1 MRIDLPNSN
10 EFKKILCDLTKKT
23 IDYKING
30 ISTDSRNIKENDLYI
45 AIKGEKFDGNEFTK
59 DALNRGASFAIVH
72 QIQNEKIERQ
82 FLNSNPIGLISEIAT
97 IWRDRFNIPVIGIT
111 GSNGKTSTKELLKHI
126 LSAKFDIHATEEN
139 FNTSISLPLTLLQI
153 TKYHGASIIEMG
165 ANQPGDIQKLCNITK
180 PTHGLITNIAPAHLE
195 GFKNIE
201 TIASTKGALFKSLKD
216 GISFVNEADKRVS
229 SISFEGKKIT
239 YGVSSNCDYPTDI
252 HNEND
257 GTLSLTIN
265 THELKIKSSNL
276 SFAKNIIACCAV
288 AKELQVEW
296 DAIEDRIHTFTP
308 PKGRCEVKN
317 NGSYIIIDDSYNAN
331 LESTLAALDYLNAFS
346 GSGNKIF
353 ILGDML
359 ELGTSSESQHREIA
373 KKCNDLNIN
382 AIMTY
387 GTETKIT
394 NKYVKESI
402 YKKHFDNQSQLCEEL
417 KEIANKNDKIL
428 IKGSRGMKMENIVE
442 SLMGI

>member
-229 SISFEGKKIT
+229 NISFEGKKIT

-288 AKELQVEW
+288 ARELQVEW

-317 NGSYIIIDDSYNAN
+317 NGSYTIIDDSYNAN

-346 GSGNKIF
+346 GRGNKIF

-359 ELGTSSESQHREIA
+359 ELGTSSENQHREIA
-373 KKCNDLNIN
+373 KKCNDININ

>member
-82 FLNSNPIGLISEIAT
+82 FLNANPIGLISEIAT

-288 AKELQVEW
+288 ARELQVEW

-346 GSGNKIF
+346 GRGNKIF

-359 ELGTSSESQHREIA
+359 ELGTSSENQHREIA
-373 KKCNDLNIN
+373 KKCNDININ

>member
-10 EFKKILCDLTKKT
+10 EFKNILCDLTKKT

-45 AIKGEKFDGNEFTK
+45 AIRGEKFDGNEFTK

-216 GISFVNEADKRVS
+216 GVSFVNEADKRVS
-229 SISFEGKKIT
+229 SISFKGKKIT

-257 GTLSLTIN
+257 GTLTLTIDTN
-265 THELKIKSSNL
+265 ELRIKSSNL

-288 AKELQVEW
+288 ARELQVEW
-296 DAIEDRIHTFTP
+296 DAIEDRIDTFIP
-308 PKGRCEVKN
+308 PKGRCEVKH
-317 NGSYIIIDDSYNAN
+317 NGKYIIIDDSYNAN

-394 NKYVKESI
+394 NRYVKESI
-402 YKKHFDNQSQLCEEL
+402 YKKHFDNQSELCEEL
-417 KEIANKNDKIL
+417 KKRANKNDKIL
-428 IKGSRGMKMENIVE
+428 IKGSRGMKMENIVK
-442 SLMGI
+442 SLMSI

>member
-1 MRIDLPNSN
+1 MVKPLQ
-10 EFKKILCDLTKKT
+10 
-23 IDYKING
+23 
-30 ISTDSRNIKENDLYI
+30 RNY
-45 AIKGEKFDGNEFTK
+45 
-59 DALNRGASFAIVH
+59 
-72 QIQNEKIERQ
+72 
-82 FLNSNPIGLISEIAT
+82 
-97 IWRDRFNIPVIGIT
+97 
-111 GSNGKTSTKELLKHI
+111 LKHI

-239 YGVSSNCDYPTDI
+239 YGVSSDCDYPTDI

-288 AKELQVEW
+288 ARELQVEW

-417 KEIANKNDKIL
+417 KKIANKNDKIL

>member
-10 EFKKILCDLTKKT
+10 EFKNILCDLTKKT

-216 GISFVNEADKRVS
+216 GVSFVNEADKRVS
-229 SISFEGKKIT
+229 SISFKGKKIT

-257 GTLSLTIN
+257 GTLTLTIDTN
-265 THELKIKSSNL
+265 ELRIKSSNL

-288 AKELQVEW
+288 ARELQVEW

-308 PKGRCEVKN
+308 PKGRCEVKH

-394 NKYVKESI
+394 NRYVKESI
-402 YKKHFDNQSQLCEEL
+402 YKKHFDNQSELCEEL
-417 KEIANKNDKIL
+417 KKRANKNDKIL
-428 IKGSRGMKMENIVE
+428 IKGSRGMKMENIVK
-442 SLMGI
+442 SLMSI

>member
-229 SISFEGKKIT
+229 NISFEGKKIT

-288 AKELQVEW
+288 ARELQVEW

-346 GSGNKIF
+346 GRGNKIF

-359 ELGTSSESQHREIA
+359 ELGTSSENQHREIA
-373 KKCNDLNIN
+373 KKCNDININ

>member
-1 MRIDLPNSN
+1 MRIDIPNSN
-10 EFKKILCDLTKKT
+10 EFKKILCTLTKKT

-72 QIQNEKIERQ
+72 HIQNEKIERQ
-82 FLNSNPIGLISEIAT
+82 FLNSNPMGLISEIAT
-97 IWRDRFNIPVIGIT
+97 IWRDRFSIPVIGIT

-126 LSAKFDIHATEEN
+126 LSAKFDIHATKEN

-201 TIASTKGALFKSLKD
+201 TIASTKGALFKSLKN

-229 SISFEGKKIT
+229 NISFEGKKIT

-252 HNEND
+252 HNEKD
-257 GTLSLTIN
+257 GTLSLTIDS
-265 THELKIKSSNL
+265 HELNIKSTNL

-288 AKELQVEW
+288 ARELQVEW
-296 DAIEDRIHTFTP
+296 DAIEDRIHSFTP

-359 ELGTSSESQHREIA
+359 ELGTSSESQHKEIA

-394 NKYVKESI
+394 NRYINESI
-402 YKKHFDNQSQLCEEL
+402 YKKHFDDQSKLCDEL
-417 KEIANKNDKIL
+417 KKITNKNDKIL

-442 SLMGI
+442 NLMSI

>member
-257 GTLSLTIN
+257 GTLSLTID

-288 AKELQVEW
+288 ARELQVEW

-346 GSGNKIF
+346 GRGNKIF

-359 ELGTSSESQHREIA
+359 ELGTSSENQHREIA
-373 KKCNDLNIN
+373 KKCNDININ

>member
-257 GTLSLTIN
+257 GTLSLTID

-346 GSGNKIF
+346 GRGNKIF

-359 ELGTSSESQHREIA
+359 ELGTSSENQHREIA
-373 KKCNDLNIN
+373 KKCNDININ

>member
-23 IDYKING
+23 IDYNING

-229 SISFEGKKIT
+229 CISFKGKKIT

-257 GTLSLTIN
+257 GTLSLTID
-265 THELKIKSSNL
+265 THELRIKSSNL

-288 AKELQVEW
+288 ARELQVEW

-308 PKGRCEVKN
+308 PKGRCEVKH

-394 NKYVKESI
+394 NRYVKKSI
-402 YKKHFDNQSQLCEEL
+402 YKKHFDNQSELCEEL
-417 KEIANKNDKIL
+417 KKIANKNDKIL

>member
-257 GTLSLTIN
+257 GTLSLTID

-288 AKELQVEW
+288 ARELQVEW

-359 ELGTSSESQHREIA
+359 ELGTSSENQHREIA

>member
-82 FLNSNPIGLISEIAT
+82 FLNANPIGLISEIAT

-288 AKELQVEW
+288 ARELQVEW

>member
-252 HNEND
+252 HNEKD
-257 GTLSLTIN
+257 GTLSLTID
-265 THELKIKSSNL
+265 THELNIKSTNL

-288 AKELQVEW
+288 ARELQVEW

-308 PKGRCEVKN
+308 PKGRCEVKH

-346 GSGNKIF
+346 GRGNKIF

-359 ELGTSSESQHREIA
+359 ELGTSSENQHREIA
-373 KKCNDLNIN
+373 KKCNDININ

>member
-1 MRIDLPNSN
+1 MRIDLPNSS

-346 GSGNKIF
+346 GRGNKIF

-359 ELGTSSESQHREIA
+359 ELGTSSENQHREIA
-373 KKCNDLNIN
+373 KKCNDININ

-417 KEIANKNDKIL
+417 KEIANKQSNQIF
-428 IKGSRGMKMENIVE
+428 IEQVNN
-442 SLMGI
+442 

>member
-10 EFKKILCDLTKKT
+10 EFKKILCTLTKKT

-346 GSGNKIF
+346 GRGNKIF

-359 ELGTSSESQHREIA
+359 ELGTSSENQHREIA
-373 KKCNDLNIN
+373 KKCNDININ

>member
-10 EFKKILCDLTKKT
+10 EFKEILCNLTKKT

-30 ISTDSRNIKENDLYI
+30 ISTDSRNIKKNDLYI
-45 AIKGEKFDGNEFTK
+45 AIKGEKFDGNEFTI

-288 AKELQVEW
+288 ARELQVEW

-346 GSGNKIF
+346 GRGNKIF

-359 ELGTSSESQHREIA
+359 ELGTSSENQHREIA
-373 KKCNDLNIN
+373 KKCNDININ

-417 KEIANKNDKIL
+417 KNRANKNDKIL

>member
-229 SISFEGKKIT
+229 NISFEGKKIT

-257 GTLSLTIN
+257 GTLSLTID

-288 AKELQVEW
+288 ARELQVEW

-308 PKGRCEVKN
+308 PKGRCEVKH

-394 NKYVKESI
+394 NNILK
-402 YKKHFDNQSQLCEEL
+402 NQST
-417 KEIANKNDKIL
+417 KNIL
-428 IKGSRGMKMENIVE
+428 IINQNYVRN
-442 SLMGI
+442 

>member
-346 GSGNKIF
+346 GRGNKIF

-359 ELGTSSESQHREIA
+359 ELGTSSENQHREIA
-373 KKCNDLNIN
+373 KKCNDININ

>member
-126 LSAKFDIHATEEN
+126 LSAKFDLHATEEN

-288 AKELQVEW
+288 ARELQVEW

-346 GSGNKIF
+346 GRGNKIF

-359 ELGTSSESQHREIA
+359 ELGTSSENQHREIA
-373 KKCNDLNIN
+373 KKCNDININ

>member
-10 EFKKILCDLTKKT
+10 EFKKILCTLTKKT

-45 AIKGEKFDGNEFTK
+45 AIKGEIFDGNEFTK

-239 YGVSSNCDYPTDI
+239 YGVSSDCDYPTDI

-288 AKELQVEW
+288 ARELQVEW

-317 NGSYIIIDDSYNAN
+317 NGSYTIIDDSYNAN

-346 GSGNKIF
+346 GRGNKIF

-359 ELGTSSESQHREIA
+359 ELGTSSENQHREIA
-373 KKCNDLNIN
+373 KKCNDININ

-442 SLMGI
+442 SLMDI

>member
-288 AKELQVEW
+288 ARELQVEW

-346 GSGNKIF
+346 GRGNKIF

-359 ELGTSSESQHREIA
+359 ELGTSSENQHREIA
-373 KKCNDLNIN
+373 KKCNDININ

>member
-288 AKELQVEW
+288 ARELQVEW

-308 PKGRCEVKN
+308 PKGRCEVKH

-359 ELGTSSESQHREIA
+359 ELGTSSENQHREIA
-373 KKCNDLNIN
+373 KKCNDININ

>member
-10 EFKKILCDLTKKT
+10 EFKNILCDLTNKT

-59 DALNRGASFAIVH
+59 DALNCGASFAIVH
-72 QIQNEKIERQ
+72 QIQNENIERQ

-252 HNEND
+252 HNEKD

-288 AKELQVEW
+288 ARELQVEW
-296 DAIEDRIHTFTP
+296 DAIEDRIHTFIP

>member
-10 EFKKILCDLTKKT
+10 EFKKILCTLTKKT
-23 IDYKING
+23 IDHKING

-45 AIKGEKFDGNEFTK
+45 AIRGEKFDGNVFTK
-59 DALNRGASFAIVH
+59 DALDRGASFAIVH
-72 QIQNEKIERQ
+72 QIHNENIDKQ
-82 FLNSNPIGLISEIAT
+82 FMSSNPIGLISEIAT
-97 IWRDRFNIPVIGIT
+97 MWRGRFNIPVIGIT

-139 FNTSISLPLTLLQI
+139 YNTSISLPLTLLQI

-257 GTLSLTIN
+257 GTLSLTID
-265 THELKIKSSNL
+265 THDLNIKSTNL

-288 AKELQVEW
+288 ARELQVEW
-296 DAIEDRIHTFTP
+296 GAIEDRIHTFTP
-308 PKGRCEVKN
+308 PKGRCEVKH

-359 ELGTSSESQHREIA
+359 ELGTSSESQHREVA
-373 KKCNDLNIN
+373 KKCNDLNID

-387 GTETKIT
+387 GTESKIT
-394 NKYVKESI
+394 NKNIKESI
-402 YKKHFDNQSQLCEEL
+402 YKKHFDDKSKLCDEL
-417 KEIANKNDKIL
+417 KKITNKNDKIL

-442 SLMGI
+442 NLMGI

>member
-72 QIQNEKIERQ
+72 QIHNENIEKQ
-82 FLNSNPIGLISEIAT
+82 FMSSNPIGLISEIAT

-229 SISFEGKKIT
+229 NISFEGKKIT
-239 YGVSSNCDYPTDI
+239 YGVSSDCDYPTDI

-288 AKELQVEW
+288 ARELQVEW

-308 PKGRCEVKN
+308 PKGRCEVKH

-346 GSGNKIF
+346 GSGNRIF

-359 ELGTSSESQHREIA
+359 ELGTSSESQHKEIA

-417 KEIANKNDKIL
+417 KKIANKNDKIL

-442 SLMGI
+442 NLMGI

>member
-288 AKELQVEW
+288 ARELQVEW

-317 NGSYIIIDDSYNAN
+317 NGSYTIIDDSYNAN

-346 GSGNKIF
+346 GRGNKIF

-359 ELGTSSESQHREIA
+359 ELGTSSENQHREIA
-373 KKCNDLNIN
+373 KKCNDININ

>member
-229 SISFEGKKIT
+229 NISFEGKKIT

-257 GTLSLTIN
+257 GTLSLTID

-288 AKELQVEW
+288 ARELQVEW

>member
-10 EFKKILCDLTKKT
+10 EFKKILCDLTKET

-72 QIQNEKIERQ
+72 QIQNENIERQ

-288 AKELQVEW
+288 ARELQVEW

>member
-288 AKELQVEW
+288 ARELQVEW

-346 GSGNKIF
+346 GSDNKIF

-359 ELGTSSESQHREIA
+359 ELGTSSENQHREIA
-373 KKCNDLNIN
+373 KKCNDININ

>member
-288 AKELQVEW
+288 ARELQVEW
-296 DAIEDRIHTFTP
+296 DAIEDRIHSFTP

-346 GSGNKIF
+346 GRGNKIF

-359 ELGTSSESQHREIA
+359 ELGTSSENQHREIA
-373 KKCNDLNIN
+373 KKCNDININ

>member
-288 AKELQVEW
+288 ARELQVEW

-359 ELGTSSESQHREIA
+359 ELGTSSENQHREIA
-373 KKCNDLNIN
+373 KKCNDININ

>member
-288 AKELQVEW
+288 ARELQVEW

-317 NGSYIIIDDSYNAN
+317 NGSYTIIDDSYNAN

-346 GSGNKIF
+346 GRGNKIF
-353 ILGDML
+353 VLGDML
-359 ELGTSSESQHREIA
+359 ELGTSSENQHREIA
-373 KKCNDLNIN
+373 KKCNDININ